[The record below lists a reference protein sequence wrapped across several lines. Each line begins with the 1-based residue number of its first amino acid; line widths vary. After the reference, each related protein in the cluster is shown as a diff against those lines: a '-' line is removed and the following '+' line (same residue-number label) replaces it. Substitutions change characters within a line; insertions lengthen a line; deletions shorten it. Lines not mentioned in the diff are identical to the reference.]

1 MTPPDSQP
9 PIERDLAAD
18 DVKANS
24 LALWSDEPASTDLLS
39 FNAVAETIADAL
51 FDEKLNPIALGVS
64 GSWGSGKTTV
74 LNLIETQV
82 TLRSADEAKAV
93 LVVRADPWRYDP
105 SVGPKESLI
114 SEVLAA
120 LSKEFSDADVVGKT
134 AGEAFKKLVK
144 RVNWAKALKLAARTS
159 LTLQLPKLDDVLDLV
174 SDTPET
180 LESEKGMMAFREE
193 FRAFLQEPALAHV
206 SQVVVL
212 VDDLDRCLPDTV
224 VETLEAIR
232 LFLSVEGM
240 SFVIAADEERVADA
254 IQQKLKTPNA
264 PNEEEGVASLYLHKI
279 VQTTIPL
286 PALSYFDTRA
296 YLFLLL
302 AQSKVPQETYDQ
314 LVLDCSALRVG
325 AGSLDDLTLPKGYDL
340 SLEVATASRL
350 TPILYEKFKG
360 NPRRIKR
367 FMNDLNVRS
376 SVASKRGIKL
386 EADAIAK
393 LMVLE
398 KLLDGDFTTV
408 LNWLAKGQL
417 RPQLEA
423 LEKVRTSGAG
433 STSNDD
439 DAKPVKAGK
448 QPVEP
453 QEDTLGGFSAT
464 MVRWAKLPPAL
475 DASAVSGYLTLAAAF
490 KGRQL
495 VDESLPEQLRDIA
508 AALTS
513 SSQIDRM
520 SVKDEELKQMPLGDV
535 TELLLHLGRRM
546 QDDPS
551 VQLNTVNA
559 ILTLAKLHPQAI
571 ATAKIALGKLPAQE
585 VATPTALLFDAGTAQ
600 QFADVLTSWKNGA
613 QDERLVKAIDSVA
626 EGSS

>member
-1 MTPPDSQP
+1 MD
-9 PIERDLAAD
+9 D
-18 DVKANS
+18 DVELPS
-24 LALWSDEPASTDLLS
+24 LSLWSDEPASTDLLS
-39 FNAVAETIADAL
+39 FDAVAETIADAL

-74 LNLIETQV
+74 LNLIDGQV
-82 TLRSADEAKAV
+82 KSRSAGEGKSV

-114 SEVLAA
+114 SEVLTA
-120 LSKEFSDADVVGKT
+120 LSKEFSDADAVGKT

-174 SDTPET
+174 SDAPDT
-180 LESEKGMMAFREE
+180 LDSEKGMMAFREE
-193 FRAFLQEPALAHV
+193 FRAFLEEPALAHV
-206 SQVVVL
+206 AQVVVL

-254 IQQKLKTPNA
+254 IQQKLKTPHA

-286 PALSYFDTRA
+286 PALSHFDTRA

-302 AQSKVPQETYDQ
+302 AQSKVSQEAYDA
-314 LVLDCSALRVG
+314 LVLGCSTLRIE
-325 AGSLDDLTLPKGYDL
+325 AGSLDDLSLPDGHDL
-340 SLEVATASRL
+340 SMEVATASRL

-408 LNWLAKGQL
+408 LDWLAKGQL

-423 LEKVRTSGAG
+423 LEKVRTSGTGDA
-433 STSNDD
+433 SNET

-448 QPVEP
+448 QPTEP
-453 QEDTLGGFSAT
+453 KDDTLGGFSAT

-475 DASAVSGYLTLAAAF
+475 DATEVSGYLTLAAAF

-513 SSQIDRM
+513 SSQIDRT
-520 SVKDEELKQMPLGDV
+520 SVKDEELEQMPLGDV

-559 ILTLAKLHPQAI
+559 VLTLAKLHPQAV
-571 ATAKIALGKLPAQE
+571 ATARIALSKLPAQE
-585 VATPTALLFDAGTAQ
+585 VTTPTALLFDSSTAL
-600 QFADVLTSWKNGA
+600 QFTDLLTSWKNGA
-613 QDERLVKAIDSVA
+613 QDDRLIKAIDSVSKA
-626 EGSS
+626 EG